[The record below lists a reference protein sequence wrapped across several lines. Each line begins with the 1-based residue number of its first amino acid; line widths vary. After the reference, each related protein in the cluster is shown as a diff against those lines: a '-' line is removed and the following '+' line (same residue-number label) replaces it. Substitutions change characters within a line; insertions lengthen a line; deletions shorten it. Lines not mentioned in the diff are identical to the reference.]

1 MKKIKSFFYKRKVTK
16 LASALLPILL
26 LDEVYTE
33 KEYAVDD
40 AIFFAKLLLKEGNYI
55 RVGTN

>member
-26 LDEVYTE
+26 LDEVYKE
-33 KEYAVDD
+33 KEDAVFDS
-40 AIFFAKLLLKEGNYI
+40 IFFAEKLLNEIDNELS
-55 RVGTN
+55 

>member
-26 LDEVYTE
+26 LDEIYTE

-40 AIFFAKLLLKEGNYI
+40 AIFFAKLLLKEIN
-55 RVGTN
+55 NELS